1 MAKGEQ
7 TVTKYRKKTHYMIL
21 THSKYD
27 SDNIGIKIRD
37 NAITRVT
44 STKFLGIY
52 IYDRLNYNVQTA
64 YLTKQLSKTKGII
77 FELSTFV
84 PNEILRNS
92 YYALYYSKLV
102 YAMAFWGGSGSTN
115 INKISRSNNST
126 IDLFKIALPNN
137 MRPSL
142 QYNDV
147 YKMISLSIFHKYKTK
162 FDMHD
167 NFYRKITNL
176 IPQHNKHTRFALSTD
191 YSVPMYYKTT
201 GQNQYFYNAIKL
213 LEYLTNVTSGIPRTD
228 IFKNE
233 LKK

>member
-1 MAKGEQ
+1 
-7 TVTKYRKKTHYMIL
+7 MIL

-27 SDNIGIKIRD
+27 SDNIDIKIRD
-37 NAITRVT
+37 NTITRVT
-44 STKFLGIY
+44 STKFLGMY
-52 IYDRLNYNVQTA
+52 IDDRLNYNVQTA

-77 FELSTFV
+77 FKLSSFV
-84 PNEILRNS
+84 PSEILRNI

-102 YAMAFWGGSGSTN
+102 YAMAVWGGSGSTN

-126 IDLFKIALPNN
+126 IDLFKRALHDN
-137 MRPSL
+137 MRLPM

-147 YKMISLSIFHKYKTK
+147 YKISLSIFHNYKTK

-167 NFYRKITNL
+167 NFYRKNTNL

-191 YSVPMYYKTT
+191 YSVPMYCKTT

-213 LEYLTNVTSGIPRTD
+213 WNALPMSLREIPRTD
-228 IFKNE
+228 IFKSK
-233 LKK
+233 LKKYLITQ